1 VTALNRMPSSVIRH
15 FDYDP
20 ATRVLTVRFVTGRK
34 YAYYD
39 VPEDVVTAFR
49 AAFSKGVFFNTNIR
63 DAYAY
68 DELDTDADS
77 GRRRAGW

>member
-1 VTALNRMPSSVIRH
+1 MPSSVIRG

-20 ATRVLTVRFVTGRK
+20 ATRLLTVRFVTGRK
-34 YAYYD
+34 YAYYN

-49 AAFSKGVFFNTNIR
+49 AAFSKGVFFNTQIR

-68 DELDTDADS
+68 DELDEDAE
-77 GRRRAGW
+77 RALRRARR